1 MCDRKAYQNSDWQWR
16 VRALLRTGFGV
27 EDIANILKCK
37 LETVRQEVGILREA
51 GDLES
56 MFRNGAT

>member
-16 VRALLRTGFGV
+16 VRGLLRSGFGV
-27 EDIANILKCK
+27 EDIAKLLDCK
-37 LETVRQEVGILREA
+37 LETVRQEVSILRED

-56 MFRNGAT
+56 IFRGMDK